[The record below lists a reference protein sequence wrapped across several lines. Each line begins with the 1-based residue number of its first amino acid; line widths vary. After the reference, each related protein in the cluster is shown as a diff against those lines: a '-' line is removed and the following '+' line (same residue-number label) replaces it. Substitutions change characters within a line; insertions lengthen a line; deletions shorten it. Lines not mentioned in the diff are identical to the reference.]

1 MEFFENQVGEVRY
14 LTTLAETETPTSIP
28 SVSPGSQQHYSGG
41 STSTAAGAKRKNSVD
56 ESPGPKGNP
65 QQRSKRNRYIS
76 IAW

>member
-14 LTTLAETETPTSIP
+14 LTTLAETPASAP
-28 SVSPGSQQHYSGG
+28 PVSPGPHQQETGRSN
-41 STSTAAGAKRKNSVD
+41 SIPTTTGAKRKSSAG
-56 ESPGPKGNP
+56 ESPNSKGAP

>member
-14 LTTLAETETPTSIP
+14 LTTLGETPASVP
-28 SVSPGSQQHYSGG
+28 PVSPGSQQHNS
-41 STSTAAGAKRKNSVD
+41 SSSVTTTTGAKRKNSID
-56 ESPGPKGNP
+56 ESPSSKGQA